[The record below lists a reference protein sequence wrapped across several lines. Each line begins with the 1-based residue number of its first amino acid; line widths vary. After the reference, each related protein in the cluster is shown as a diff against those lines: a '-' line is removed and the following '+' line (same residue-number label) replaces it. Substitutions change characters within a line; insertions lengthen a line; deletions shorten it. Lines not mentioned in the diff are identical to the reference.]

1 MQFVDEATITVE
13 AGAGGD
19 GCVSF
24 RREKF
29 VPRGGPDG
37 GNGGRGGDVVL
48 TVDAQLSTL
57 QDFRYRKQYRAGRGK
72 HGSGNNRTGADGDDV
87 HLRVPPGTIVRDQ
100 ATGEVLADL
109 TSPGTSAVVAAGG
122 RGGRGNAAF
131 ASATRRAPRRADSG
145 APGETRELLLELKL
159 LADVGLVG
167 APNAGKSTLLSRISA
182 ARPKIADYPFTT
194 LQPNLGVVSIEPGR
208 SFVVADIP
216 GLVEGAAEGKGLGA
230 RFLRH
235 IERTRVLCF
244 LIPVDT
250 VNPKEELEALRAEL
264 GTWSAALLEL
274 PQVVVRSKGDLGD
287 PPDASFDDVVAVHTV
302 SAVTGAGLDGLVET
316 MWRIVRETAA
326 AVDDES

>member
-1 MQFVDEATITVE
+1 VQFVDEATITVE

-48 TVDAQLSTL
+48 AVDAQLSTL

-216 GLVEGAAEGKGLGA
+216 GLVEGAAQGKGLGV

-250 VNPKEELEALRAEL
+250 ANPEEEFDALRAEL
-264 GTWSAALLEL
+264 GTWSTALLEL
-274 PQVVVRSKGDLGD
+274 PQVVVWSKSDLGD
-287 PPDASFDDVVAVHTV
+287 PPDASFDGVVAVHTV

-316 MWRIVRETAA
+316 MWRVVREAA
-326 AVDDES
+326 AAADDES

>member
-48 TVDAQLSTL
+48 VVDAQLSTL

-72 HGSGNNRTGADGDDV
+72 HGSGNNRTGADGEDV
-87 HLRVPPGTIVRDQ
+87 HLRVPPGTIVRDR
-100 ATGEVLADL
+100 ATGEVVADL
-109 TSPGTSAVVAAGG
+109 TSPGTSAVVATGG

-131 ASATRRAPRRADSG
+131 ASPTRRAPRRADSG
-145 APGETRELLLELKL
+145 APGEARELLLELKL

-216 GLVEGAAEGKGLGA
+216 GLVEGAAAGKGLGA

-244 LIPVDT
+244 LIPIDT
-250 VNPKEELEALRAEL
+250 ANPEAEFDALRAEL

-274 PQVVVRSKGDLGD
+274 PQVVVWSKGDLGD
-287 PPDASFDDVVAVHTV
+287 PPDAIFDGVLALHTV

-316 MWRIVRETAA
+316 MWRVVRETAA